1 MRYFTL
7 LVGALLAVGCGASS
21 STGGNPDATADSPGA
36 GGDDGAGSATEASGS
51 GGGSSSGGLGSSSGP
66 DASAGADS
74 SSSGSSGG
82 GSSGAGSSSGGGPSD
97 SGSFDGPDVNSPDGA
112 CNCQPYWCGCGA
124 CDPAAIACDPN
135 PPVCARGCLSSC
147 PELGQVRCSCNQG
160 RCVREGVDASTIG
173 CVQDVDCP
181 AGDCCARVQGKALC
195 VTAPSTCCTVACP

>member
-7 LVGALLAVGCGASS
+7 LAGALLAAGCGATS
-21 STGGNPDATADSPGA
+21 STGDNPDATADSPGA
-36 GGDDGAGSATEASGS
+36 GGDDGAGSATDASG
-51 GGGSSSGGLGSSSGP
+51 
-66 DASAGADS
+66 
-74 SSSGSSGG
+74 SSGSSGG
-82 GSSGAGSSSGGGPSD
+82 GSSSGAHGSSSGGVPSD

-147 PELGQVRCSCNQG
+147 PELGQVRCSCDQG
-160 RCVREGVDASTIG
+160 RCAREGVDASTIG

-181 AGDCCARVQGKALC
+181 AGDCCARIQGKALC
-195 VTAPSTCCTVACP
+195 VTAPSTCCAVACP